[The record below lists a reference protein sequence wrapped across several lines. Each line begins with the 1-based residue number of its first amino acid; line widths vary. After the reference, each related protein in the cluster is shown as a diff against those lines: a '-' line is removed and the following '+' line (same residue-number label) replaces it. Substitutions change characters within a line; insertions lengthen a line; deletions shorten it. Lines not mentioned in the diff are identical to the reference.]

1 MACLQGHA
9 DAVRALLG
17 HAGVDANRATTENGC
32 TPLWIAC
39 SNGHADVVRALIE
52 AAGASLVC
60 LPPYSPDLDPIEM
73 VFGKM

>member
-1 MACLQGHA
+1 MAPF
-9 DAVRALLG
+9 D
-17 HAGVDANRATTENGC
+17 
-32 TPLWIAC
+32 AC
-39 SNGHADVVRALIE
+39 SVALYLSPGSLVPELKPGDVVMLDNLSSHKQDRTRELIE